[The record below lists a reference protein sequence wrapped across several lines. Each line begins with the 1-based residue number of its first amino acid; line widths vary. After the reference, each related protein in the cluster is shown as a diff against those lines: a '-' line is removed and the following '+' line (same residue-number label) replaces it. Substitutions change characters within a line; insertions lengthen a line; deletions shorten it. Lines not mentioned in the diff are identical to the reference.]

1 MSDKLKPKSE
11 QVVAALIGH
20 EIEDARR
27 FHDEDRRFELSQA
40 LDYYNG
46 EMPDLQAPSGRSN
59 YVAPVVRD
67 VIGWLMPQMMRM
79 FTSTDA
85 IAEAVPTTPEQEDY
99 ADQVAALAN
108 HIFIKMNNGYERIQ
122 DCALDGLLSSNGI
135 WKVWYDPTETE
146 EITHHTGL
154 DFMALAALEEE
165 GEILEL
171 EVEDEDETFGPL
183 ASTFGAKVRRVEPG
197 KVMIDV
203 VPPEDFFVSRNTI
216 ELEETDFCAQ
226 RIYRRASDLIEEG
239 YDKDIVMNLPTTYQ
253 GSTDQVTLTRRE
265 RTHLQTDTDDDPTR
279 RMVQL
284 YECYALVDEDGD
296 GIAEPRFY
304 VYAGGQEKY
313 ILKSEEIDA
322 CPFIDW
328 SPYPISHRWRGDC
341 PANECIQP
349 QRVKSVLVR
358 ETIDNLRE
366 TNTPT
371 QVVSDRLGS
380 EDQNALINRDAG
392 ATVIAPG
399 SVGDVIGHYAP
410 PFFAKESFAMIEW
423 VDLDVG
429 GRTGV
434 SKQTAGLDPEQLQNQ
449 SATAV
454 VAQQSAAQGKI
465 EYVARN
471 FANGLRKVFKRIIKL
486 SIENID
492 EPMMVK
498 VSGQFVE
505 VDPRPWNAEID
516 VSVNVGLGT
525 GTRERDVAALQML
538 RQNIGTYIQM
548 LGPDN
553 PFAGI
558 DKLVEV
564 DQKLAEATGLKNPD
578 LYIADPPQEQAAMFM
593 QQQKAAAQQGQNAQL
608 QAEMAMKQHE
618 AQMKAAQAQQ
628 DAQAKAQIEQFKAEK
643 QVETDLFKARLQAD
657 VDREIAANKLA
668 FEERKA
674 ALEHQYKMAE
684 LEAEERLEARK
695 MLAGSRDG
703 QGNIDVSD

>member
-1 MSDKLKPKSE
+1 
-11 QVVAALIGH
+11 
-20 EIEDARR
+20 
-27 FHDEDRRFELSQA
+27 
-40 LDYYNG
+40 
-46 EMPDLQAPSGRSN
+46 
-59 YVAPVVRD
+59 
-67 VIGWLMPQMMRM
+67 
-79 FTSTDA
+79 
-85 IAEAVPTTPEQEDY
+85 
-99 ADQVAALAN
+99 
-108 HIFIKMNNGYERIQ
+108 
-122 DCALDGLLSSNGI
+122 
-135 WKVWYDPTETE
+135 
-146 EITHHTGL
+146 
-154 DFMALAALEEE
+154 
-165 GEILEL
+165 
-171 EVEDEDETFGPL
+171 
-183 ASTFGAKVRRVEPG
+183 
-197 KVMIDV
+197 
-203 VPPEDFFVSRNTI
+203 
-216 ELEETDFCAQ
+216 
-226 RIYRRASDLIEEG
+226 
-239 YDKDIVMNLPTTYQ
+239 
-253 GSTDQVTLTRRE
+253 
-265 RTHLQTDTDDDPTR
+265 
-279 RMVQL
+279 
-284 YECYALVDEDGD
+284 
-296 GIAEPRFY
+296 
-304 VYAGGQEKY
+304 
-313 ILKSEEIDA
+313 
-322 CPFIDW
+322 
-328 SPYPISHRWRGDC
+328 
-341 PANECIQP
+341 
-349 QRVKSVLVR
+349 
-358 ETIDNLRE
+358 
-366 TNTPT
+366 
-371 QVVSDRLGS
+371 
-380 EDQNALINRDAG
+380 
-392 ATVIAPG
+392 
-399 SVGDVIGHYAP
+399 
-410 PFFAKESFAMIEW
+410 MIEW

-454 VAQQSAAQGKI
+454 LAQQSAAQGKI

-505 VDPRPWNAEID
+505 VAPRPWNAEID

-578 LYIADPPQEQAAMFM
+578 LYIADPPKEQAAMFM

-608 QAEMAMKQHE
+608 QAEMAMKQQE

-628 DAQAKAQIEQFKAEK
+628 DAQSKAQIEQFKAEK